1 MNNKRQNIILI
12 ILTTITILF
21 ACSCQTER
29 EYAYIYDLEGKPI
42 LSMVNDTLKETNG
55 NIVYIT
61 EPILYE
67 EKTVYIKKIPV
78 NK

>member
-1 MNNKRQNIILI
+1 MNNRRQNIILL

-21 ACSCQTER
+21 ACSCQTEK
-29 EYAYIYDLEGKPI
+29 EYAYIYDLDGKPI
-42 LSMVNDTLKETNG
+42 LSPVNDTLKETNG

>member
-42 LSMVNDTLKETNG
+42 LSPTNDTLKETNG
-55 NIVYIT
+55 NIVYVT
-61 EPILYE
+61 ERIVYE
-67 EKTVYIKKIPV
+67 EKTAYIKKIPV